1 MGLQAMELYEQL
13 WNVSYE
19 FLNKNCNIACAITGI
34 MQKRAGYL
42 HSQVLKNSRNKD
54 FAADFKKAHDELQNM
69 SKSVQTF
76 VNEWQALFIEE
87 TSICAENSLPPD
99 DFEFNY
105 IKPTLLYKKNHV
117 VKLLISDVS
126 KTRQGVF
133 CAVDQCK
140 FESLNCLKKLQ
151 TVSKSPLHELPPAGE
166 VFAILLEDTWF
177 RAVRNS
183 SSGGEEEKKI
193 DAICLLDTGEVY
205 PYQNTFKIAKLSED
219 FQNHP
224 AYFIQCRME
233 AGSSATTLRQWD
245 KIYCKVV
252 DIEDDLLVL
261 ENLGEVNGKLVHNT
275 QQSDEKISAS
285 NTTEGQS
292 TADQSNSEHLD
303 ENNSSLSVNDPID
316 QSKEETFSGNQY
328 AITRDTLSKE
338 QVEQFDELPEGTTNA
353 MKAVLGYDPKDDWQI
368 CKYYDPI
375 KKRCFKGANC
385 RRRHIEMD
393 PDGWTRDRDTV
404 SVSGVQKMEVPA
416 QDSYVTLLPT
426 SVTDLDMFFCHI
438 VPPEGYH
445 LEFNQL
451 ADDLNNPQ
459 VVANYKPLNLLPT
472 IGELVLAKYE
482 NLWYRAQVIELFDN
496 SVTVFYVDYGNV
508 ETVSLDEIKA
518 CDERFKFLPFQAIFC
533 RLANACHV
541 DSFHTPAIEQF
552 TMFVL
557 DKPLKAYVVGNGTP
571 LDVKLYDEDGY
582 DVGELMIMTN
592 LAMCRTPSKFGDD
605 KPIPG

>member
-1 MGLQAMELYEQL
+1 MELYEQL
-13 WNVSYE
+13 WNVSCE

-34 MQKRAGYL
+34 MQKRARYL
-42 HSQVLKNSRNKD
+42 HSQVLKNSTSKD
-54 FAADFKKAHDELQNM
+54 FATDFKKAHDELQNM

-87 TSICAENSLPPD
+87 TSICAENSLPLD
-99 DFEFNY
+99 DFIFDY
-105 IKPTLLYKKNHV
+105 VKPTMLYEKNHV
-117 VKLLISDVS
+117 LKLLISDVS
-126 KTRQGVF
+126 NTRQGVF

-140 FESLNCLKKLQ
+140 LESLNCLEKLQ
-151 TVSKSPLHELPPAGE
+151 SASKSPLHELPPAGE
-166 VFAILLEDTWF
+166 VFAILLENTWF
-177 RAVRNS
+177 RAVRNC
-183 SSGGEEEKKI
+183 SSGGEREQKT

-205 PYQNTFKIAKLSED
+205 PYQNTFKIAKLSDD
-219 FQNHP
+219 FQHLP
-224 AYFIQCRME
+224 AYFIRCRME
-233 AGSSATTLRQWD
+233 AGSIATKLRQWD
-245 KIYCKVV
+245 KIYCKV
-252 DIEDDLLVL
+252 IEIADVLVL
-261 ENLGEVNGKLVHNT
+261 ENLGEVSGELVHHT
-275 QQSDEKISAS
+275 QQCGKQIC
-285 NTTEGQS
+285 NTTEGQP
-292 TADQSNSEHLD
+292 TEIVLNE
-303 ENNSSLSVNDPID
+303 ENLNENSSSLPANDPIEQSTSD

-338 QVEQFDELPEGTTNA
+338 QVEQFDELPDGTTNA

-404 SVSGVQKMEVPA
+404 SVSGVQKMEIPA

-426 SVTDLDMFFCHI
+426 SITDLDMFFCHL
-438 VPPEGYH
+438 VPAEGYH

-459 VVANYKPLNLLPT
+459 FVVNYKPLKLLPT

-508 ETVSLDEIKA
+508 ETLSVDEIKA
-518 CDERFKFLPFQAIFC
+518 CDERFKYLPFQAIFC
-533 RLANACHV
+533 RLANACHI
-541 DSFHTPAIEQF
+541 DSFHTAAIEQF

-557 DKPLKAYVVGNGTP
+557 DKPLKAFVVGNGTP
-571 LDVKLYDEDGY
+571 LDVKLYDEEGY
-582 DVGELMIMTN
+582 DVGELMILTN
-592 LAMCRTPSKFGDD
+592 LAMPRTPSKFGDD
-605 KPIPG
+605 RPIPG